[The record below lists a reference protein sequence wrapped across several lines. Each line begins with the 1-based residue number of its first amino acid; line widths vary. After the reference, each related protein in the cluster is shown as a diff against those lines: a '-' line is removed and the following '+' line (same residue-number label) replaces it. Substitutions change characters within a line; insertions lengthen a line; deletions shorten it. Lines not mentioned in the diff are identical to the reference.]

1 MSYTQYEPVDPRDA
15 FTVMARAKKL
25 GDTDDE
31 DDQSVAASQ
40 AALLLAIRSG
50 VLGDTVTIEDIPE
63 FPLPDVTA
71 LKRTRHVTVAAAC
84 QYLGASEKE
93 LRQEAAPALEQ
104 EMTRLTHE
112 LYDKPCLEAAAA
124 LFEAAMRSPHP
135 LVAVAGASGARETT
149 RLRPRIR
156 KALEQGYQSDDR
168 LTSRLAAAG
177 MSQIELSL
185 DLYALETGHYPENLQ
200 QLVDD
205 RWIPGGHLEVPGHLL
220 RYRPQD
226 DGRSYSLALQPKS

>member
-1 MSYTQYEPVDPRDA
+1 MSYTQYEPIDPQDA
-15 FTVMARAKKL
+15 FTVMARAKD
-25 GDTDDE
+25 GDAVDE
-31 DDQSVAASQ
+31 DAQSVAASQ

-71 LKRTRHVTVAAAC
+71 LKRSRHLTVAAAC

-168 LTSRLAAAG
+168 LTSRLAAAA
-177 MSQIELSL
+177 MSQIPPMQAIAQQNVIAQPTSRKRNRKSETAVVTHGNYFLS
-185 DLYALETGHYPENLQ
+185 
-200 QLVDD
+200 
-205 RWIPGGHLEVPGHLL
+205 W
-220 RYRPQD
+220 
-226 DGRSYSLALQPKS
+226 